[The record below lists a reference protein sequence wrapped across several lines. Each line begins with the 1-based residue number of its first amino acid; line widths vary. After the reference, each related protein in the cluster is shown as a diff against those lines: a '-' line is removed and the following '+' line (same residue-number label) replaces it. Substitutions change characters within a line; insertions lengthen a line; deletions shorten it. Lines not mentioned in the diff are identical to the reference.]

1 MFCKKIFEI
10 ITKKGLVNEYVI
22 LNLEDGYKFPEFV
35 QIVPSIL
42 LTDGS
47 LMEGQQVFEYFK
59 NIADKIDT
67 T

>member
-1 MFCKKIFEI
+1 MFCKKIFET

-35 QIVPSIL
+35 QIVPTIL

-47 LMEGQQVFEYFK
+47 LMEG
-59 NIADKIDT
+59 
-67 T
+67 